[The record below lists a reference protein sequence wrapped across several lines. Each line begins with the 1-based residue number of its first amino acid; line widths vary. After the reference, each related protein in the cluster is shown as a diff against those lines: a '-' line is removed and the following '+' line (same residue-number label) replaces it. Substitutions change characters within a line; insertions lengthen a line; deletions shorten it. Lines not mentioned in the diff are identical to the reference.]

1 MTEPKGNPDDP
12 SDFQTT
18 SPTESDAA
26 GAGALAELPAEA
38 QKRLEDEVA
47 ALKERYLR
55 LAAEYDNFRKR
66 TAKERIEVWAKA
78 QGDLIER
85 LVDGLDDLARFAGVD
100 QAADVKTLHEG
111 VELVNRKVWKA
122 LDGVGLVR
130 IDQAGVPFDPKVHEA
145 VTTAPAPAREQD
157 HTVGSVF
164 QAGYRLGDT
173 LIRPARVLVLTW
185 KDESA

>member
-1 MTEPKGNPDDP
+1 MTEPKQTPEDPDAVEP
-12 SDFQTT
+12 T
-18 SPTESDAA
+18 S
-26 GAGALAELPAEA
+26 GALAELPAEA
-38 QKRLEDEVA
+38 QKRLEDERD
-47 ALKERYLR
+47 ALKDKYLR

-66 TAKERIEVWAKA
+66 SAKERVDVWAKA

-100 QAADVKTLHEG
+100 QAADAKTLHEG
-111 VELVNRKVWKA
+111 VELVKRKLWKA

-145 VTTAPAPAREQD
+145 VTTGPAPAREQD
-157 HTVGSVF
+157 HTVGAVL

-173 LIRPARVLVLTW
+173 LVRPARVLVLTW
-185 KDESA
+185 QGESS